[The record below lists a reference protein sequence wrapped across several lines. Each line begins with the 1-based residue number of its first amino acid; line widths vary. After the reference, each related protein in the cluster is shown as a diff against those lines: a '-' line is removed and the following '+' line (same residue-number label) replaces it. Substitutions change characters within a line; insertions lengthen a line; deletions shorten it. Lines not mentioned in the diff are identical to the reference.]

1 MREAAERETVPSD
14 AVLIRVLNNSAI
26 MVQEGAE
33 RRILLGRGIGF
44 GRKLGDPVDVGL
56 ADETFVPESGVRL
69 GQLSQLVT
77 EIPLEIFTVARH
89 AVDMAESS
97 QGIRASQGLLVA
109 LADHLHFAVE
119 RARQGTRID
128 FPLKWEIEQLYPV
141 EAALGREAVA
151 MISREMGV
159 AIDPEE
165 STALAM
171 HFVNAQFAQDDVS
184 RTVEMTRILSSAVEA
199 VGESIGEHA
208 VADQV
213 SVARF
218 VTHLRYLWVRLA
230 TARQIQQAPPLLRT
244 DLQRIHPEV
253 GTAVSRVRQPVESGE
268 GRLTDAEVS
277 FLELHVARLA
287 MSPRPR

>member
-151 MISREMGV
+151 MISREMGGGDRPGGV
-159 AIDPEE
+159 HRLSD
-165 STALAM
+165 ALCERP
-171 HFVNAQFAQDDVS
+171 VRS
-184 RTVEMTRILSSAVEA
+184 R
-199 VGESIGEHA
+199 
-208 VADQV
+208 
-213 SVARF
+213 
-218 VTHLRYLWVRLA
+218 
-230 TARQIQQAPPLLRT
+230 
-244 DLQRIHPEV
+244 
-253 GTAVSRVRQPVESGE
+253 
-268 GRLTDAEVS
+268 
-277 FLELHVARLA
+277 
-287 MSPRPR
+287 